1 MTAPVSSCC
10 SSGSSPTDPSA
21 ESAIPIGY
29 WIRLGLAIL
38 LTINSLVLALSF
50 NVSSLTTPERR
61 WIAIALAV
69 ATAIVVGLLGWPL
82 LVNFFNSLRQRRTSM
97 ESLFVAGIFG
107 ATAYSVASML
117 RGEGA
122 IYFEVVSVLIVIYS
136 LGSLFKAKARQ
147 RAASEL
153 QRWSPEEMQC
163 HLLLP
168 DGSIQRRRVSEIETG
183 DLVRVF
189 PGQVIP
195 VDGEVVLGQS
205 LIKQLNMT
213 GEPFAVAKH
222 KSETVHAA
230 THCVDGTL
238 TIRATARGTD
248 RGIDGIADS
257 IRSWSDGKSK
267 TEQRSQRVVA
277 AFFWAVASAASF
289 TMLFWGVAM
298 SNWEAGLLNALAV
311 MLVAC
316 PCAIGFATPIG
327 LWSAMVKIAGLG
339 FRFRNGDSVFKLA
352 QVNHVVIDKTGT
364 LTAFEPRLNELTIVD
379 DQFEADE
386 LLRLIA
392 AVEQVCD
399 HPIAKIFHD
408 QHEHFGATRES
419 QTTGALRRAFE
430 IEDIQLLPGR
440 GVRATVAISRAKEN
454 LESEEVSFAIVRQP
468 ALVQL
473 GMRSTKESE
482 AATTGVAV
490 HDGDAWTDRA
500 NRIEVE
506 LTTDPK
512 RPDALQHHVDV
523 NIDGQHVATAEFSEQ
538 RMPHLNALRHG
549 LQDLDVRVS
558 LVSGDLQER
567 VDQLGF
573 ENAVGGMSP
582 NDKLEFVR
590 RLGKHNQL
598 LFVGDGVN
606 DVSAMSASAVSI
618 AISEGAPLATQS
630 ADGIWNRKE
639 LSDLVKA
646 MKIAR
651 LAASTIKTNIL
662 IAIVYNSIGISLAA
676 AGWLHPVAAAVLM
689 LISSLTVTIRST
701 RILGAEF
708 GSSTKPNF
716 RPLHHIE
723 KCHET

>member
-1 MTAPVSSCC
+1 MNSSVSSCC
-10 SSGSSPTDPSA
+10 SGASSPTDLPVDA
-21 ESAIPIGY
+21 AIPIGY
-29 WIRLGLAIL
+29 WIRLGISIL
-38 LTINSLVLALSF
+38 LTINCLVLALSF
-50 NVSSLTTPERR
+50 NVSSLSAPERR
-61 WIAIALAV
+61 WIAIALAA

-82 LVNFFNSLRQRRTSM
+82 LANFFKSLRHGKTSM
-97 ESLFVAGIFG
+97 ESLFVAGSFG
-107 ATAYSVASML
+107 ATAYSVASMM

-147 RAASEL
+147 RATFEL

-168 DGSIQRRRVSEIETG
+168 DGSIERRPVSTIETG

-189 PGQVIP
+189 PSQIIP
-195 VDGEVVLGQS
+195 VDGEVVLGQA
-205 LIKQLNMT
+205 LVKELNMT
-213 GEPFAVAKH
+213 GEPFAILKSE
-222 KSETVHAA
+222 SETVQAA

-238 TIRATARGTD
+238 TIRATVGGTN
-248 RGIDGIADS
+248 RGIDGIVNS
-257 IRSWSDGKSK
+257 IRSWSNGQSK

-277 AFFWAVASAASF
+277 IFFWVVAAAAVL
-289 TMLFWGVAM
+289 TTLFWGVVM
-298 SNWEAGLLNALAV
+298 SNWETGLLNALAV

-327 LWSAMVKIAGLG
+327 LWSAMVRMAGLG
-339 FRFRNGDSVFKLA
+339 FRFNNGDSIFTLA
-352 QVNHVVIDKTGT
+352 NVNHVVIDKTGT
-364 LTAFEPRLNELTIVD
+364 LTAFEPQLKELLIVED
-379 DQFEADE
+379 GYEVDE
-386 LLRLIA
+386 LLSLIH

-408 QHEHFGATRES
+408 QRVVGS
-419 QTTGALRRAFE
+419 QKQTNETLRRVIE
-430 IEDIQLLPGR
+430 IEEVSLLPGR
-440 GVRATVAISRAKEN
+440 GVRATVAIGRAKGV
-454 LESEEVSFAIVRQP
+454 LKSEGVVPASTQQP

-473 GMRSTKESE
+473 GIGTTEASGDKAAGVLKHDSE
-482 AATTGVAV
+482 
-490 HDGDAWTDRA
+490 AWTDGP

-506 LTTDPK
+506 LTSDLK
-512 RPDALQHHVDV
+512 RPNALHHYVDV
-523 NIDGQHVATAEFSEQ
+523 NIDGRHVATAEFTEQ
-538 RMPHLNALRHG
+538 QVPHVIEMQRG
-549 LQDLDVRVS
+549 LENLGVRVS
-558 LVSGDLQER
+558 LLSGDVQER

-573 ENAVGGMSP
+573 ENAIGGMSP

-590 RLGKHNQL
+590 HLDKHDRV

-606 DVSAMSASAVSI
+606 DVSAMSESSASI
-618 AISEGAPLATQS
+618 AISGGAPLATQS
-630 ADGIWNRKE
+630 ADGIWDRKE